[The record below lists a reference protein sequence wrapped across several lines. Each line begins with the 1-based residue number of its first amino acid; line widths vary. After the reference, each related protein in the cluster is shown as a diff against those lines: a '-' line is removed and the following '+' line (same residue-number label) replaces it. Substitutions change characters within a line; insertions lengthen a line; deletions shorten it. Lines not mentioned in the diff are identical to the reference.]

1 MDSKPVSQT
10 VPTLNS
16 QYNSLCNKNISIEQR
31 NMGNTA
37 SINIGNVDIGT
48 SSSGLISP
56 APEIGK
62 GSIVD
67 LKV

>member
-16 QYNSLCNKNISIEQR
+16 PYNSLGNKNINIEQR

-48 SSSGLISP
+48 SSSGLINP